1 LIIGNLKFF
10 CEAKAMFIKKIGI
23 DLGTATTLVYVP
35 GKGVIINEPTVVAIS
50 LDDNRILAV
59 GNEAKEMLG
68 RTPETIVAS
77 RPMKDGVIA
86 DYRVT
91 EAMLRYFINKTT
103 GALRLFRP
111 EVMVAV
117 PAGITSTERRAVIDA
132 TLNAGAKAAYVV
144 KEPVL
149 AAIGAGIPINEAAGH
164 MIIDI
169 GGGTSEV
176 AVISLGGIVAWASA
190 RVGGN
195 KIDQAISEYVR
206 KKYNLAIGERMAEEI
221 KIAVGSALPLSS
233 KEEEHFEVRG
243 RDLITGLPKNV
254 ELKTNEITEAIA
266 EQLREI
272 VQTVKAVLQET
283 PPELSADV
291 MDKGMILS
299 GGSARLRNMAELIE
313 KATGV
318 PCFLADEPDL
328 CVAKGAGIALEH
340 LEVYK
345 RSVMSKK

>member
-1 LIIGNLKFF
+1 MAF
-10 CEAKAMFIKKIGI
+10 FIKKIGI
-23 DLGTATTLVYVP
+23 DLGTANTLVFVS
-35 GKGVIINEPTVVAIS
+35 GKGVVINEPTVVAIS

-68 RTPETIVAS
+68 RTPDTIIAS
-77 RPMKDGVIA
+77 QPMRDGVIA

-103 GALRLFRP
+103 GSIRIFRP

-117 PAGITSTERRAVIDA
+117 PAGITSTERRAVVDA
-132 TLNAGAKAAYVV
+132 TLNAGAKAAYIV

-149 AAIGAGIPINEAAGH
+149 AAIGAGIPINEPAGH
-164 MIIDI
+164 MIIDV

-176 AVISLGGIVAWASA
+176 AVISLGGIVACASV

-195 KIDQAISEYVR
+195 KIDQSIIEYLK
-206 KKYNLAIGERMAEEI
+206 KKYNLSVGDRTAEEI
-221 KIAVGSALPLSS
+221 KIAIGSALPQKNEQS
-233 KEEEHFEVRG
+233 FEVRG
-243 RDLITGLPKNV
+243 RDLVTGLPKNTTV
-254 ELKTNEITEAIA
+254 KSNEITEAIA
-266 EQLREI
+266 DQLREI
-272 VQTVKAVLQET
+272 IQTIKTVLHDT

-291 MDKGMILS
+291 MDKGMVLS
-299 GGSARLRNMAELIE
+299 GGGALLRNLDELVTQ
-313 KATGV
+313 ATGV
-318 PCFLADEPDL
+318 PCFVAEDPLL

-340 LEVYK
+340 LEIYK